1 MIEEHYRS
9 DYDGEFVIT
18 NTIFK
23 DGKKEQEREWIEN
36 PISNNHVSNRA
47 TCIADGT
54 SIEGFLLNRLE
65 GHKGGLL
72 GSLSMQVYGVQDVY
86 KKLKCDFLVAL
97 GQDTLDE
104 IKSSEYDEKN
114 IVYTSTRGCLNNQGS
129 FYLIPQSTRTT
140 PHATAVWLACF
151 DEHKEVFL
159 FGYDQFTDQAVE
171 QTKMIN
177 SVNEVMKTYPTVKFH
192 HVRKGGDMPESW
204 KYLPNIDSMTINEYV
219 SYADIS

>member
-1 MIEEHYRS
+1 MISKHYRS

-18 NTIFK
+18 NTIFIN
-23 DGKKEQEREWIEN
+23 GKKEQEREWVDN
-36 PISNNHVSNRA
+36 PITNKHDSDRA

-65 GHKGGLL
+65 NHVGGLL

-104 IKSSEYDEKN
+104 IKESEYDENN
-114 IVYTSTRGCLNNQGS
+114 IVYTSTKGCLENQGA
-129 FYLIPQSTRTT
+129 FYLIPQSTRST

-151 DEHKEVFL
+151 DEHKEIFL
-159 FGYDQFTDQAVE
+159 FGYDQYNDIAEKQI
-171 QTKMIN
+171 KMID
-177 SVNEVMKTYPTVKFH
+177 SVNLVMKTYSSVKFY
-192 HVRKGGDMPESW
+192 HVRKHGEMPESW
-204 KYLPNIDSMTINEYV
+204 KYLSNIDSMTIQEYV
-219 SYADIS
+219 SYTDIS

>member
-18 NTIFK
+18 NTIYK
-23 DGKKEQEREWIEN
+23 NGKKEQEREWIEN
-36 PISNNHVSNRA
+36 PILNKHVSDRA

-65 GHKGGLL
+65 GHSGGLL

-104 IKSSEYDEKN
+104 LKEVGYDEDN
-114 IVYTSTRGCLNNQGS
+114 IVYTSTSGCLNNEGA

-140 PHATAVWLACF
+140 VHATAVWLACF
-151 DEHKEVFL
+151 DEHKEIFL
-159 FGYDQFTDQAVE
+159 FGYDQYNDSAIE

-177 SVNEVMKTYPTVKFH
+177 SVNEVMKTYSTVKFH
-192 HVRKGGDMPESW
+192 HVRKFGAMPESW
-204 KYLPNIDSMTINEYV
+204 KYLPNVDSMTIQEYV

>member
-159 FGYDQFTDQAVE
+159 FGYDQFTDQAIE

>member
-1 MIEEHYRS
+1 MISELYRS

-23 DGKKEQEREWIEN
+23 DGKKEQEREWVEN
-36 PISNNHVSNRA
+36 PISNAHVSDRA

-54 SIEGFLLNRLE
+54 SIDGFLLSSLE
-65 GHKGGLL
+65 GHIGGLL

-97 GQDTLDE
+97 NQDTLDE
-104 IKSSEYDEKN
+104 IKQSNYDEDS
-114 IVYTSTRGCLNNQGS
+114 IVYTSTKGCLTNEGS

-151 DEHKEVFL
+151 DEHKEIFL
-159 FGYDQFTDQAVE
+159 FGYDEYTEDAVL
-171 QTKMIN
+171 QTKMVK
-177 SVNEVMKTYPTVKFH
+177 SVAEVIKTYTSVKFH
-192 HVRKGGDMPESW
+192 HVRKNGDMPESW
-204 KYLPNIDSMTINEYV
+204 KYLPNLDSMTISEYV
-219 SYADIS
+219 SYADV

>member
-23 DGKKEQEREWIEN
+23 DGKKEQEREWVEN
-36 PISNNHVSNRA
+36 PISNKHYSDRA
-47 TCIADGT
+47 TCIADGI

-72 GSLSMQVYGVQDVY
+72 GSLSMQVYGAQDVY

-97 GQDTLDE
+97 GQETLNE
-104 IKSSEYDEKN
+104 IKESNYDVDN
-114 IVYTSTRGCLNNQGS
+114 IVYTSTSGCLNNEGA

-151 DEHKEVFL
+151 DEHKEIFL
-159 FGYDQFTDQAVE
+159 FGYDEFNNDSIRQE
-171 QTKMIN
+171 KMIT
-177 SVNEVMKTYPTVKFH
+177 SVEEVMKTYSTVKFH
-192 HVRKGGDMPESW
+192 HVYKNGDIPESW

-219 SYADIS
+219 SYADV